1 MRDCSHIIS
10 AWYIVFG
17 SLWKNFESRFTG
29 ILESLARHRELVDKE
44 AVSIDIAEA
53 RSWLIRAEEDIE
65 RREKQR
71 KEQQLHYVIG
81 WLAVDDLLQE
91 EEFDR
96 LSDRRQDGTCEWVLT
111 STQLKGWIDG
121 GSSDPVIWING
132 IPGPVC
138 CVRSLVAFH

>member
-1 MRDCSHIIS
+1 
-10 AWYIVFG
+10 
-17 SLWKNFESRFTG
+17 LWKDFESRFTG

-44 AVSIDIAEA
+44 AASIDIAEA
-53 RSWLIRAEEDIE
+53 RSWRIRAEEDIE

-111 STQLKGWIDG
+111 SPQLRAWIDEG
-121 GSSDPVIWING
+121 DSEPVIWING
-132 IPGPVC
+132 IPGAGMLCPFY
-138 CVRSLVAFH
+138 RGFSLTRP

>member
-1 MRDCSHIIS
+1 
-10 AWYIVFG
+10 
-17 SLWKNFESRFTG
+17 LWKDFESRFTG

-44 AVSIDIAEA
+44 AISIDIAEA
-53 RSWLIRAEEDIE
+53 RSWRIRAEEDIE

-96 LSDRRQDGTCEWVLT
+96 LSERRQDGTCAWVV
-111 STQLKGWIDG
+111 SSSQLKAWNEDG
-121 GSSDPVIWING
+121 NSEPIIWING
-132 IPGPVC
+132 IPGAGMLFSIPM
-138 CVRSLVAFH
+138 SS

>member
-1 MRDCSHIIS
+1 M
-10 AWYIVFG
+10 
-17 SLWKNFESRFTG
+17 WKDFESRFTG

-44 AVSIDIAEA
+44 AISIDIAEA
-53 RSWLIRAEEDIE
+53 RSWRIRAEEDIE

-96 LSDRRQDGTCEWVLT
+96 LSERRQDGTCEWVE
-111 STQLKGWIDG
+111 SSSQLKAWNENGNSEPI
-121 GSSDPVIWING
+121 IWING
-132 IPGPVC
+132 IPGAGTQFSFQFC
-138 CVRSLVAFH
+138 LVLTPP